1 LCGIAIAVLHLS
13 TEEFYELAPIEFKYA
28 IKIVN
33 EREKE
38 QFKTKYEVA
47 RYLARHI
54 WNSAGRSL
62 KKGYEYK
69 EPKEVGLFNWE
80 VEEKLQEKQTPE
92 EIKGGLLRIFGG
104 AVKKKK

>member
-1 LCGIAIAVLHLS
+1 
-13 TEEFYELAPIEFKYA
+13 
-28 IKIVN
+28 
-33 EREKE
+33 
-38 QFKTKYEVA
+38 
-47 RYLARHI
+47 
-54 WNSAGRSL
+54 L

-92 EIKGGLLRIFGG
+92 EIKSGLLRIFGG